1 MTDRV
6 FGQFRFGKPVFQ
18 HVKEGE
24 VSCDAAGGLGVHAG
38 ASKDRKGG
46 NVDLC
51 LWARVLAFVFGCL
64 SFQINVVLKRLEL
77 DNTAGR
83 LWNFSNLRWI
93 LFLPAF

>member
-18 HVKEGE
+18 HVKEVE
-24 VSCDAAGGLGVHAG
+24 VSCESAGGLGVQAE
-38 ASKDRKGG
+38 APKDRKGG

-77 DNTAGR
+77 GT
-83 LWNFSNLRWI
+83 
-93 LFLPAF
+93 

>member
-24 VSCDAAGGLGVHAG
+24 VSCDAAGGLGVCLTVCAE
-38 ASKDRKGG
+38 APKDRKGG

-77 DNTAGR
+77 GT
-83 LWNFSNLRWI
+83 
-93 LFLPAF
+93 